1 MYSLFHTPRYYASSG
16 CIKLSNSLKSVR
28 LAEIAWF
35 KSRLVDIYRRN
46 LRNKS
51 LTRQEY
57 ELASQL
63 FSMIKERSKLDES
76 YIDVLWRE
84 IQEWEVQDVLR
95 KRANI

>member
-16 CIKLSNSLKSVR
+16 CIKLSKPLKSVR

-35 KSRLVDIYRRN
+35 KNRLVDIYRRN

-63 FSMIKERSKLDES
+63 FSMIKERSKLDEC

-84 IQEWEVQDVLR
+84 IQEWEIQDVLR